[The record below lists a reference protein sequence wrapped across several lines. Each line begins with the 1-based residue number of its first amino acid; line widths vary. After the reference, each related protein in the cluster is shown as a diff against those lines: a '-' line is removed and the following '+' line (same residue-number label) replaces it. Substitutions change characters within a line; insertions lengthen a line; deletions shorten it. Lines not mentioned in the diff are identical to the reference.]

1 MEEAAAEVSRLEEE
15 VEVGIECYVNRNR
28 LTNVSQASNVEK
40 SALEQAVASAKEE
53 LQQKTSEAEAL
64 QRASDEMRSQYEQR
78 LADKREEA
86 EAQV

>member
-1 MEEAAAEVSRLEEE
+1 MEK
-15 VEVGIECYVNRNR
+15 G
-28 LTNVSQASNVEK
+28 
-40 SALEQAVASAKEE
+40 ALEQAVASAKEE
-53 LQQKTSEAEAL
+53 LQQKISEAEAL